1 MKESEYING
10 IDSINEMMVEIPKGE
25 IVLRD
30 DRINEKWKVIIQPF
44 LLSKYLV
51 TQELYELITQQ
62 NPSASKGKNK
72 PVECVSWL
80 DSVKF
85 CNLLSGKLGL
95 TPYYK
100 VDDELD
106 DFIIDTTANGYR
118 LPSEAEW
125 EYACKAG
132 SADIRYGDTDKIA
145 WYKLNANGHTHDI
158 GSKEANNWGVYDM
171 LGNVWEWCSDK
182 YDETVYGTYR
192 IFRGGGWNDEERG
205 CLATN
210 RRRSHPT
217 AFKIDD
223 LGFRLAKNLY

>member
-62 NPSASKGKNK
+62 NPSAFKGKNK

-80 DSVKF
+80 DAVKF
-85 CNLLSGKLGL
+85 CNLLSNKSGL

-100 VDDELD
+100 LDDELD

-125 EYACKAG
+125 VYACKAG
-132 SADIRYGDTDKIA
+132 SADIRYGDIDRIA

-158 GSKEANNWGVYDM
+158 GSKEANNWGLYDM

>member
-1 MKESEYING
+1 
-10 IDSINEMMVEIPKGE
+10 MVEIPKGE

-118 LPSEAEW
+118 LPSEAE
-125 EYACKAG
+125 
-132 SADIRYGDTDKIA
+132 
-145 WYKLNANGHTHDI
+145 
-158 GSKEANNWGVYDM
+158 
-171 LGNVWEWCSDK
+171 
-182 YDETVYGTYR
+182 
-192 IFRGGGWNDEERG
+192 
-205 CLATN
+205 
-210 RRRSHPT
+210 
-217 AFKIDD
+217 
-223 LGFRLAKNLY
+223 

>member
-1 MKESEYING
+1 MKENKYIIG
-10 IDSINEMMVEIPKGE
+10 LDSLNEMMVDIPKGE

-62 NPSASKGKNK
+62 NPSAFKGKNK

-80 DSVKF
+80 DAVKF
-85 CNLLSGKLGL
+85 CNLLSNKSGL

-100 VDDELD
+100 LDDELD

-125 EYACKAG
+125 VYACKAG
-132 SADIRYGDTDKIA
+132 SADIRYGDIDKIA

-158 GSKEANNWGVYDM
+158 GSKKQTIGEFTICWEMCGNGVPINM
-171 LGNVWEWCSDK
+171 MRLFMALIV
-182 YDETVYGTYR
+182 
-192 IFRGGGWNDEERG
+192 FFEEEDGMMRKEG
-205 CLATN
+205 A
-210 RRRSHPT
+210 
-217 AFKIDD
+217 
-223 LGFRLAKNLY
+223 